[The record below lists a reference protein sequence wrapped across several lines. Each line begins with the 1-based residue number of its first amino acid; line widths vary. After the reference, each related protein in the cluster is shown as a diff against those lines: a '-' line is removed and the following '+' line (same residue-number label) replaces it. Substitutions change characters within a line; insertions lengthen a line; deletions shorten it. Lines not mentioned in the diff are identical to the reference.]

1 MKKKETVP
9 SVSSTRRQLEIAGLV
24 LHLLNLEEVVVAKD
38 NRKNRM
44 PTDFESASVL
54 NYFF

>member
-44 PTDFESASVL
+44 PTDIESASVRV
-54 NYFF
+54 